1 MAFTAAIFC
10 LESGV
15 FRYMATIIVIDDQ
28 MICRQIL
35 CEIVGSI
42 DGNHDV
48 RDFASPQEALA
59 WTKHHPVDLVLTDY
73 KMPGMNGIEFI
84 RIFRTQP
91 ECTHVP
97 VVMVTSDGDPNVR
110 VEALEVGATEIMVKP
125 VDHHECS
132 ELCSNLLIRYQ
143 QW

>member
-1 MAFTAAIFC
+1 MAFTAAIFTLKSDGFHC
-10 LESGV
+10 
-15 FRYMATIIVIDDQ
+15 MTTILIIDDQ

-35 CEIVGSI
+35 CEIVSSI

-59 WTKHHPVDLVLTDY
+59 WTKHHPVDLVLVDY

-84 RIFRTQP
+84 RMFRTHP
-91 ECTHVP
+91 ACAHVP
-97 VVMVTSDGDPNVR
+97 VIMVTSDEDPGIR
-110 VEALEVGATEIMVKP
+110 LEAVEAGGTEFMVKP
-125 VDHHECS
+125 VDHHECR

-143 QW
+143 E